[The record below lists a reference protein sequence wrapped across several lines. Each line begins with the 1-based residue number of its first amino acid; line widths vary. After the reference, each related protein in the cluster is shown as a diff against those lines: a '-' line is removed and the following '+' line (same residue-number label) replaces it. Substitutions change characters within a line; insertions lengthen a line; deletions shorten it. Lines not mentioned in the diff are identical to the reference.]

1 MSSSS
6 PSSYSHYLPRTSGSE
21 SVMSSAYD
29 AYRNRTLDEANNYLS
44 IDISTDTRPGNH
56 QHHHHRALEK
66 TTMPSSSS
74 SVSWYDRSK
83 YSQNNRYA
91 YDIHDNDNFY
101 IRKFGD
107 FYMTSGGGGGSES
120 INRTQTAAVSCEQK
134 PSSSLVAQ
142 QQQQELNASYENN
155 KVGLILLFYFFF
167 SISYHS
173 MFLIYSFPSPWPPIY
188 SRTLFSYR
196 RCRLFSFRE
205 I

>member
-6 PSSYSHYLPRTSGSE
+6 PSSYSHYLPRTSGGE

-66 TTMPSSSS
+66 TTLPSS

-107 FYMTSGGGGGSES
+107 FYMTSGGGCGSES
-120 INRTQTAAVSCEQK
+120 KNQTQTAAVSCEQK
-134 PSSSLVAQ
+134 PSSSLVAQQ

-167 SISYHS
+167 FHFLSLYVSY
-173 MFLIYSFPSPWPPIY
+173 
-188 SRTLFSYR
+188 
-196 RCRLFSFRE
+196 
-205 I
+205 